1 VSKHLRLSLAVAL
14 ALLAAVVGYWL
25 TARYVGE
32 GSRDASGQAAA
43 PATSPGAAVISDST
57 LRHSPGGRTA
67 WQVKLDKIELRSGGG
82 SVAAQGVREA
92 LIYDKSGK
100 PMVRLT
106 ADRVTGNTRSRDL
119 EVTGKV
125 RAVSPEG
132 AVFDTGI
139 IKWVQDEQKLV
150 CPGPVTM
157 RNKDTVIRANSC
169 DFYVAQNLVKSAA
182 KVQMSVANNT
192 LIGRG
197 LTYDVKSDDFSLQ
210 RVQGIFNPETVR
222 ETLGR

>member
-1 VSKHLRLSLAVAL
+1 MSKHLRLSLAVAL

-25 TARYVGE
+25 TGQYVGE
-32 GSRDASGQAAA
+32 GSRDANGQAIA
-43 PATSPGAAVISDST
+43 PPTSPGAAVISET
-57 LRHSPGGRTA
+57 TVRHSPGGRTA

-119 EVTGKV
+119 EVTGNV

-132 AVFDTGI
+132 AVFDTST

-150 CPGPVTM
+150 CPRQVTM

-169 DFYVAQNLVKSAA
+169 EFYVAQNLVKSAA
-182 KVQMSVANNT
+182 KVQMTVGNNT
-192 LIGRG
+192 LIGKG
-197 LTYDVKSDDFSLQ
+197 LTYNVKSEDFSLQ
-210 RVQGIFNPETVR
+210 RVQAIFHPETVR